1 MIDGRE
7 DKRKGREKGRW
18 RKTEV
23 RERKAEV
30 RGERRRRRKTGEK
43 KKREKACAKKQLV
56 ALGPANSS
64 CHSNVLPA
72 TQFGGSVVL
81 HSRFTRTNAPI
92 VM

>member
-1 MIDGRE
+1 MDAKTKERDVRRDDGVRQ
-7 DKRKGREKGRW
+7 RYARGRP
-18 RKTEV
+18 
-23 RERKAEV
+23 
-30 RGERRRRRKTGEK
+30 RRRREK

-56 ALGPANSS
+56 APGPANSS

-81 HSRFTRTNAPI
+81 HGRFTRTNAPI